1 MSVANR
7 PVHRP
12 LSPHLQVYR
21 LATHLGAVAS
31 CIAPP
36 ASRSSVGALYLV
48 VWVICAAASPRTYAT
63 FQSFNGSIVGRIVL
77 GGWLF
82 CAFYH
87 LCNGIRH
94 LFWDAGYGFELKDA
108 YRSGWIVVAVSLV
121 ATVAV
126 VDRRPQAG
134 REERPMSSDL
144 RTPLARARGL
154 GSAKEGVHHWWA
166 QRLTAVALIPLV
178 VWFAISLSC

>member
-12 LSPHLQVYR
+12 LSPHLQVYKPQLTSVLSILHR
-21 LATHLGAVAS
+21 ATG
-31 CIAPP
+31 IAL
-36 ASRSSVGALYLV
+36 SVGALYLAT
-48 VWVICAAASPRTYAT
+48 WVIYAAANPTAYAL
-63 FQSFNGSIVGRIVL
+63 FQSFNTSILGRIVL

-108 YRSGWIVVAVSLV
+108 YRSGWIVVTVSLI
-121 ATVAV
+121 ATVV
-126 VDRRPQAG
+126 SWIVG
-134 REERPMSSDL
+134 L
-144 RTPLARARGL
+144 R
-154 GSAKEGVHHWWA
+154 
-166 QRLTAVALIPLV
+166 LV
-178 VWFAISLSC
+178 